1 MTLEL
6 SNTDIKTE
14 SNNNIKNIIWDFDGT
29 LVDTYP
35 VMAKSLLKAI
45 SELGVKSNYDV
56 VYERLKISLSEAIDF
71 FFEW

>member
-35 VMAKSLLKAI
+35 VMAKSLLKAKYP
-45 SELGVKSNYDV
+45 SWGGVKV
-56 VYERLKISLSEAIDF
+56 KL
-71 FFEW
+71 